1 MALRLARTRTRTHL
15 AHVCLAVSALA
26 MVIAHAAT
34 FQQTPGANTTGPS
47 TIAEWNAGDSY
58 REPYQKA
65 TALLQVLG
73 AIPGDWVSDVGT
85 GSGYYSMRLS
95 RVVGPEGKVFGE
107 DISESSMR
115 LLSARAK
122 AFELL
127 NLEIVKGD
135 ADDPKLPPN
144 RLASILVVDTYH
156 HFEQVQSMLSCLL
169 HALKPGGRLVIADY
183 LRPEDR
189 SLGRADQVKR
199 HEIDP
204 GIVRVE
210 AERAGFQFVSC
221 DEQFL
226 RRIPEAPHNARAFEA
241 DLWLMVAARPK

>member
-1 MALRLARTRTRTHL
+1 MASRKAPTRRHL
-15 AHVCLAVSALA
+15 AAVCLAVAVLA
-26 MVIAHAAT
+26 MVIAQASAV
-34 FQQTPGANTTGPS
+34 QQAPGANTAGPS
-47 TIAEWNAGDSY
+47 TVADWNAGDSY

-73 AIPGDWVSDVGT
+73 AIPGDWVADVGA

-95 RVVGPEGKVFGE
+95 RAVGPEGRVFAE

-115 LLSARAK
+115 LLSARTK

-144 RLASILVVDTYH
+144 RVAAILVVDAYH
-156 HFEQVQSMLSCLL
+156 HFEQVQPMLNRLL
-169 HALKPGGRLVIADY
+169 QALKPGGRLLIADY
-183 LRPEDR
+183 ARPEDR
-189 SLGRADQVKR
+189 SLARADQVKR

-204 GIVRVE
+204 RIVRAE
-210 AERAGFQFVSC
+210 AEQAGFQFVNC
-221 DEQFL
+221 DERFL
-226 RRIPEAPHNARAFEA
+226 RRMPEAPHNARAFEA
-241 DLWLMVAARPK
+241 DLWLMVLARPK